1 MVRLRAKVTER
12 LAGSGQFKR
21 SGQKKQACTNL
32 DAIYMS
38 VDMPH
43 LPSASIL
50 LKHGSMLNYVWSFL
64 IVTGIIAAALFGRL
78 EAMVT
83 GVFDICIKVVMVIAL
98 PLAGTIMLWLGIM
111 RVMEKGGLMNV
122 VARILSPLLRL
133 IFPEIPKDHPAMGA
147 ITMNIAANMLGLGNA
162 ATPMG
167 LKAMTH
173 LQELNPNKQS
183 ASNAMCMF
191 LALNTAGF
199 TLLPMT
205 SLNYLNAGGV
215 QNPQSIIL
223 PTILATVCSTTAGI
237 LAALFF
243 QRLPMFRAVPDD
255 VVASTTAPSSAEAEK
270 SKSEEST
277 PKPYKMTLLR
287 SILVYTAAAAFVFG
301 AILEFMP
308 EKRDAVLKF
317 TGLQTLLTEA
327 DTVAKAASARQKELK
342 EQAPAKAA
350 DQPQKEEPM
359 WRKQLLKLSTLTI
372 PFILI
377 AVVLWALARGIPVF
391 EEMAEGAKEGFGV
404 VLRIMPFLL
413 VMFVAIVCFRDSG
426 ALMLLEYALRP
437 VLSLIGMPVD
447 LFPLAV
453 MRPLSGSGS
462 SGFLN
467 EIIFNPAS
475 TDHMRYTAAILFGST
490 ETTFY
495 VLAVYFGSVSIR
507 RTRHALAAGLCADIV
522 GMTAAI
528 TLGWLLFANR

>member
-1 MVRLRAKVTER
+1 
-12 LAGSGQFKR
+12 
-21 SGQKKQACTNL
+21 
-32 DAIYMS
+32 
-38 VDMPH
+38 
-43 LPSASIL
+43 
-50 LKHGSMLNYVWSFL
+50 MLNYVWSFL

-78 EAMVT
+78 EPMVS

-111 RVMEKGGLMNV
+111 RVMEKGGMMNV
-122 VARILSPLLRL
+122 VAKLLSPILRRL
-133 IFPEIPKDHPAMGA
+133 FPEVPKDHPAMGA

-215 QNPQSIIL
+215 RSPQEIIV
-223 PTILATVCSTTAGI
+223 PTILATICSTTAGI
-237 LAALFF
+237 MAAMFF
-243 QRLPMFRAVPDD
+243 QRLPMFRSRPDD
-255 VVASTTAPSSAEAEK
+255 VVVPVTATATDESPK
-270 SKSEEST
+270 PEET
-277 PKPYKMTLLR
+277 ATKPYKMSRLR
-287 SILVYTAAAAFVFG
+287 AFLVYTSAVLFVFG
-301 AILEFMP
+301 AALEFLP
-308 EKRDAVLKF
+308 EKRTEVLKA

-327 DTVAKAASARQKELK
+327 DTDAKAASAREKEIK
-342 EQAPAKAA
+342 GQTPVAV
-350 DQPQKEEPM
+350 DQMKKEEPW
-359 WRKQLLKLSTLTI
+359 WRKNLLKLSTLTI
-372 PFILI
+372 PLILLG
-377 AVVLWALARGIPVF
+377 VVLWALARGIPVF

-404 VLRIMPFLL
+404 VTRIMPFLL
-413 VMFVAIVCFRDSG
+413 VMFVAIACFRDSG
-426 ALMLLEYALRP
+426 ALMLLEYVLRP

-447 LFPLAV
+447 LFPLAI

-467 EIIFNPAS
+467 EIIFNPQS
-475 TDHMRYTAAILFGST
+475 TDHLRYTAAILFGST

-507 RTRHALAAGLCADIV
+507 RTRHALAAGLCADAV
-522 GMTAAI
+522 GMTVAI
-528 TLGWLLFANR
+528 FLGWLLFASR

>member
-1 MVRLRAKVTER
+1 
-12 LAGSGQFKR
+12 
-21 SGQKKQACTNL
+21 
-32 DAIYMS
+32 
-38 VDMPH
+38 
-43 LPSASIL
+43 
-50 LKHGSMLNYVWSFL
+50 MLNYVWSFL

-78 EAMVT
+78 DAMVT

-111 RVMEKGGLMNV
+111 RVMEKGGMMNV
-122 VARILSPLLRL
+122 VAKLLSPLLRIL
-133 IFPEIPKDHPAMGA
+133 FPEVPKDHPAMGA

-223 PTILATVCSTTAGI
+223 PTILATICSTTAGI
-237 LAALFF
+237 LAAMFF
-243 QRLPMFRAVPDD
+243 QRLPMFRPRPDD
-255 VVASTTAPSSAEAEK
+255 VVATAPTTSDAQPAA
-270 SKSEEST
+270 SKSGEASA
-277 PKPYKMTLLR
+277 KPYRMPPVR
-287 SILVYTAAAAFVFG
+287 AILVYGAASAFMFG
-301 AILEFMP
+301 ALLEFLP
-308 EKRDAVLKF
+308 EQRARVLEA
-317 TGLQTLLTEA
+317 TGLQKLLTEA
-327 DTVAKAASARQKELK
+327 DSDAKAAAAREKELK
-342 EQAPAKAA
+342 AQAPVVV
-350 DQPQKEEPM
+350 DQPKKEESV

-372 PFILI
+372 PLILI
-377 AVVLWALARGIPVF
+377 GVVLWALARGIPVF

-404 VLRIMPFLL
+404 VTRIMPFLL

-426 ALMLLEYALRP
+426 ALMLIEYALRP
-437 VLSLIGMPVD
+437 VLSVIGMPVD
-447 LFPLAV
+447 LFPLAI

-475 TDHMRYTAAILFGST
+475 TDHLRYTAAILFGST

-507 RTRHALAAGLCADIV
+507 RTRHALAAGLCADAV

-528 TLGWLLFANR
+528 ALGWLLFARV

>member
-1 MVRLRAKVTER
+1 VTER

-32 DAIYMS
+32 DAIYTA
-38 VDMPH
+38 VLIPH
-43 LPSASIL
+43 LPSAGIL
-50 LKHGSMLNYVWSFL
+50 LKHDSMLNYVWSFL
-64 IVTGIIAAALFGRL
+64 LVTGIIAAALFGRL
-78 EAMVT
+78 STMVT

-111 RVMEKGGLMNV
+111 RVMEKGGMMNI
-122 VARILSPLLRL
+122 VAKLLSPLLRV
-133 IFPEIPKDHPAMGA
+133 IFPEVPKDHPAMGA

-167 LKAMTH
+167 LKAMNH

-215 QNPQSIIL
+215 ANPQSIIF
-223 PTILATVCSTTAGI
+223 PTILATVCSTTVGI
-237 LAALFF
+237 LAAMFF
-243 QRLPMFRAVPDD
+243 QRLRMFRAVPDD
-255 VVASTTAPSSAEAEK
+255 APAAT
-270 SKSEEST
+270 ST
-277 PKPYKMTLLR
+277 PSEAQVEEPKKEEGSAKPYRMTPLR
-287 SILVYTAAAAFVFG
+287 AVLVCIAAAAFVLG
-301 AILEFMP
+301 AVLEFMP
-308 EKRDAVLKF
+308 EQRTKMLTW
-317 TGLQTLLTEA
+317 TGLQKVLTEA
-327 DTVAKAASARQKELK
+327 ETSANAAAAREKVVKAEVPAAI
-342 EQAPAKAA
+342 EQVDK
-350 DQPQKEEPM
+350 DKFS
-359 WRKQLLKLSTLTI
+359 WKNVINKVSNLTI
-372 PFILI
+372 PLILLG
-377 AVVLWALARGIPVF
+377 VVLWALARGIPVF

-404 VLRIMPFLL
+404 VTRIMPFLL

-426 ALMLLEYALRP
+426 ALMLIEYALRP
-437 VLSLIGMPVD
+437 VLSVIGMPVD
-447 LFPLAV
+447 LFPLAI

-467 EIIFNPAS
+467 EIIFNPLS
-475 TDHMRYTAAILFGST
+475 TDHLRYTAAILFGST

-507 RTRHALAAGLCADIV
+507 RTRHALAAGLCADLA

-528 TLGWLLFANR
+528 TFGWLLFT

>member
-1 MVRLRAKVTER
+1 
-12 LAGSGQFKR
+12 
-21 SGQKKQACTNL
+21 
-32 DAIYMS
+32 
-38 VDMPH
+38 
-43 LPSASIL
+43 
-50 LKHGSMLNYVWSFL
+50 MLNYVWSFL

-111 RVMEKGGLMNV
+111 RVMEKGGMMNV
-122 VARILSPLLRL
+122 VAKLLSPILRRL
-133 IFPEIPKDHPAMGA
+133 FPEVPRDHPAMGA

-215 QNPQSIIL
+215 HNPQSIIL
-223 PTILATVCSTTAGI
+223 PTILATLCSTTAGI
-237 LAALFF
+237 MAAMFF
-243 QRLPMFRAVPDD
+243 QRLPMFRSRPDDIVPD
-255 VVASTTAPSSAEAEK
+255 TAGAATQESEAAK
-270 SKSEEST
+270 T
-277 PKPYKMTLLR
+277 GDTAPKPYKMSPLR
-287 SILVYTAAAAFVFG
+287 MVLIYAAAVAFVFG
-301 AILEFMP
+301 AVLEFMP
-308 EKRDAVLKF
+308 EQRTKVLEF
-317 TGLQTLLTEA
+317 TGLQTLLSQA
-327 DTVAKAASARQKELK
+327 DVNAKAAAEREKEFK
-342 EQAPAKAA
+342 EQTPTVSS
-350 DQPQKEEPM
+350 EPKKDEPL
-359 WRKQLLKLSTLTI
+359 WRTQLLKLSTLTI
-372 PFILI
+372 PLILI
-377 AVVLWALARGIPVF
+377 GVVLWALARGIPVF

-404 VLRIMPFLL
+404 VTRIMPFLL

-437 VLSLIGMPVD
+437 VLSVIGMPVD
-447 LFPLAV
+447 LFPLAI

-475 TDHMRYTAAILFGST
+475 TDHLRYTAAILFGST

-507 RTRHALAAGLCADIV
+507 RTRHALAAGLCADVV

-528 TLGWLLFANR
+528 ALGWVLFANVG